1 VLKINHDEFLAAI
14 QRYNDYWNRTHEH
27 IMDLFEEI
35 ADLELERAA
44 AKDELD
50 AYLEY
55 LKTDPKEPN
64 GPLPQF
70 IRAKD
75 I

>member
-1 VLKINHDEFLAAI
+1 MLKINHDAFMAAI
-14 QRYNDYWNRTHEH
+14 QKYNEYWNRTHER

-44 AKDELD
+44 AKDEFD

-55 LKTDPKEPN
+55 LKTDPGEPIEA
-64 GPLPQF
+64 LPQF
-70 IRAKD
+70 VRFED